1 VGDGADYFANVQLAK
16 DLGVDGV
23 NLHIQKSIPKTEL
36 VSIIQR
42 ATVATSLFID
52 LPQMWA
58 NSANKFFDALAAGRP
73 VMINYRGWQA
83 ELLEESGAG
92 IVVPPQDARVAA
104 EQLLD
109 FMQDKQRLAK
119 ASSAAISLACGKF
132 SRDLLARDLI
142 SVLEATAQHK

>member
-1 VGDGADYFANVQLAK
+1 
-16 DLGVDGV
+16 
-23 NLHIQKSIPKTEL
+23 
-36 VSIIQR
+36 
-42 ATVATSLFID
+42 
-52 LPQMWA
+52 MWA

-92 IVVPPQDARVAA
+92 IVVPPQDTRGAA
-104 EQLLD
+104 AQLLD

-119 ASSAAISLACGKF
+119 ASSAAMDLANRKF

-142 SVLEATAQHK
+142 SVLEATVQHK